1 MRTADGTNLHALQDY
16 LGLHLSRDGLEPLN
30 RQLYRH
36 LRGAILSGLLARG
49 SALPASR
56 SLCDAMNLG
65 RNTVLH
71 AYGQLEAEGYV
82 VSRAGAGTYV
92 SDALPD
98 PPPVGTEESQA
109 APSPLPLSKRAQSL
123 LKGIQQ
129 RGSPETPTFAPGMPD
144 TSTFPW
150 ALWLRLQQRHQR
162 SAQGTDL
169 GYLSNGGHPALKA
182 ALATYLRLS
191 RGVNCEAEQILITS
205 SMQQAFHLVALATAD
220 AGDTV
225 WMEEPGYPGARFA
238 WQAAGLRI
246 EPVATDAEGLRWHGS
261 EPDPRLIYVTPSHQY
276 PLGCV
281 MSLARRH
288 ALLQEAAERDAW
300 LVEDDYDSEFRHDGR
315 PLAAMQGLDRQGR
328 VIYLGTLSK
337 VLFPALRMGYLVAP
351 PDLVE
356 PLRILQ
362 ARLMREGSYIEQATL
377 ADFIEDGH
385 FGAHLRRMRGIYA
398 KRQSKLREALAAH
411 LGDWLAD
418 SESPRPDQ
426 IALLGGAAGMHLTL
440 RLPAGLDDR
449 LFSQQLG
456 DMGMLA
462 PALSGYCLRPP
473 PFPGLVLGY
482 GGADD
487 ATLMLAAVRLARFL
501 AEVLRRHNIDGRQ

>member
-1 MRTADGTNLHALQDY
+1 MRAADGTNLQSLQDY
-16 LGLHLSRDGLEPLN
+16 LGLHLLRDGGEPLN

-36 LRGAILSGLLARG
+36 LRSAILEGLLARG

-56 SLCDAMNLG
+56 SLCQALGLG

-82 VSRAGAGTYV
+82 ASRAGAGTYV
-92 SDALPD
+92 SEALPD
-98 PPPVGTEESQA
+98 PLPAGAIDCRS
-109 APSPLPLSKRAQSL
+109 APSPLPLSQRARTL
-123 LKGIQQ
+123 MNGIQQ
-129 RGSPETPTFAPGMPD
+129 RGVAQTPTFAPGMPD
-144 TSTFPW
+144 TSVFPW

-162 SAQGTDL
+162 NAKPADL
-169 GYLSNGGHPALKA
+169 GYLSGGGHPALKS
-182 ALATYLRLS
+182 ALASYLRLS
-191 RGVNCEAEQILITS
+191 RGVNCEADQILITG
-205 SMQQAFHLVALATAD
+205 SMQQVLHLVALATAD

-225 WMEEPGYPGARFA
+225 WMEEPGYPGACFA
-238 WQAAGLRI
+238 WQMAGLHV
-246 EPVATDAEGLRWHGS
+246 EPVATDADGLRWRGD

-276 PLGCV
+276 PLGGV

-288 ALLQEAAERDAW
+288 ALLQEAADRCAW
-300 LVEDDYDSEFRHDGR
+300 VVEDDYDSEFRHDGR

-337 VLFPALRMGYLVAP
+337 VLFPALQMGYLVAP

-356 PLRILQ
+356 TLRILQ
-362 ARLMREGSYIEQATL
+362 ARLIREGSYIQQATL

-398 KRQSKLREALAAH
+398 KRQSKLRDTLAAH
-411 LGDWLAD
+411 LGDWLTD
-418 SESPRPDQ
+418 TESPRADQ

-440 RLPAGLDDR
+440 RLPVGLDDR
-449 LFSQQLG
+449 RLSQQLG

-462 PALSGYCLRPP
+462 PALSGYCLRRP

-487 ATLMLAAVRLARFL
+487 ATLMLAAVKLARFL
-501 AEVLRRHNIDGRQ
+501 AETLRRHHMEGKR

>member
-1 MRTADGTNLHALQDY
+1 MRAADGTNLQTLQDY
-16 LGLHLSRDGLEPLN
+16 LGLHLLRDSAEPLN

-36 LRGAILSGLLARG
+36 LRGAILDGLLARG

-56 SLCDAMNLG
+56 SLCEALSLG

-82 VSRAGAGTYV
+82 ASRAGAGTYV
-92 SDALPD
+92 SEALPD
-98 PPPVGTEESQA
+98 PPPAGA
-109 APSPLPLSKRAQSL
+109 ANRQTASSSLPLSLRAQTL
-123 LKGIQQ
+123 LHGIKQ
-129 RGSPETPTFAPGMPD
+129 RGVAETPTFAPGMPD
-144 TSTFPW
+144 TSAFPW

-162 SAQGTDL
+162 DAPAAHL
-169 GYLSNGGHPALKA
+169 GYLSGGGHPALKA
-182 ALATYLRLS
+182 ALAGYLRLS
-191 RGVNCEAEQILITS
+191 RGVNCDAEQILITG
-205 SMQQAFHLVALATAD
+205 SMQQALHLVALATAD

-246 EPVATDAEGLRWHGS
+246 EAVATDEEGLCWHGK
-261 EPDPRLIYVTPSHQY
+261 EPDPKLIYVTPSHQY
-276 PLGCV
+276 PLGSV

-288 ALLQEAAERDAW
+288 ALLQQAAERGAW
-300 LVEDDYDSEFRHDGR
+300 VVEDDYDSEFRHDGR

-351 PDLVE
+351 PDLIE

-398 KRQSKLREALAAH
+398 KRQSKLRDTLAAH
-411 LGDWLAD
+411 LGDWLAEGD
-418 SESPRPDQ
+418 APRPDQ

-440 RLPAGLDDR
+440 RLPTGLDDQGLAR
-449 LFSQQLG
+449 QLG
-456 DMGMLA
+456 EMGLLA
-462 PALSGYCLRPP
+462 PALSSYCLSTP

-487 ATLMLAAVRLARFL
+487 ATLMLAAVKLARFL
-501 AEVLRRHNIDGRQ
+501 AETLRRHNIKNE